1 MDDVNGVGGISH
13 NDAIGSIRDLGYG
26 HDYCRW
32 WRIIF
37 DLFDFAKSMTINVI
51 VFNGTEDDQ
60 IGWLLGITHL
70 VPNNNNNNH
79 HHFHY
84 SIEPMTIRVNMMDN
98 NNNNEWAIEYRAIGL

>member
-1 MDDVNGVGGISH
+1 MNDVNGVGGISH

-51 VFNGTEDDQ
+51 VFNGTEYDQ

-70 VPNNNNNNH
+70 VPNNNNKPNLQAIRNQPIPNIL
-79 HHFHY
+79 
-84 SIEPMTIRVNMMDN
+84 IELDQCRSLQT
-98 NNNNEWAIEYRAIGL
+98 